1 MTDTRFGGGSENVTD
16 SSKSIT
22 IDHSKNST
30 NDDDTQLGDGSK
42 MIGSDSSKSG
52 ESENTKEEDAMSD
65 SSRKK
70 EGFHGEECDP
80 SNMCT
85 DDQHEFAACLRVP
98 GNGESLLNLF
108 IYIVSKTDIFLV
120 LGFEL
125 CFFFHHSCVDAPHLS
140 LLIQNKGKRA
150 LIVTITAPG
159 FVRLEKDKVQLLQN
173 EDTKVI
179 PIC

>member
-22 IDHSKNST
+22 RDHSKNST

-52 ESENTKEEDAMSD
+52 ESENTKEEDAMRD

-108 IYIVSKTDIFLV
+108 IYIVSKTEIFWFSGLSFV
-120 LGFEL
+120 
-125 CFFFHHSCVDAPHLS
+125 FFFIILV
-140 LLIQNKGKRA
+140 
-150 LIVTITAPG
+150 
-159 FVRLEKDKVQLLQN
+159 
-173 EDTKVI
+173 
-179 PIC
+179 